1 MKVPLSGGSV
11 NLGHTLVPS
20 ASLTCAATQVDRDG
34 QQGDGLSMDLYR
46 LNQVIATAIAAS
58 DGSRIGVIR
67 WPEQA
72 VNFAFGG
79 PDLRT
84 LFCCARTL
92 VYALRVK
99 VPGNS
104 HPWYKRRGQ

>member
-1 MKVPLSGGSV
+1 MVPACEEIGSARTESR
-11 NLGHTLVPS
+11 GTEISYPVPS
-20 ASLTCAATQVDRDG
+20 SGESQ
-34 QQGDGLSMDLYR
+34 
-46 LNQVIATAIAAS
+46 S
-58 DGSRIGVIR
+58 DGRRIGVIR

>member
-1 MKVPLSGGSV
+1 VAG
-11 NLGHTLVPS
+11 
-20 ASLTCAATQVDRDG
+20 A
-34 QQGDGLSMDLYR
+34 
-46 LNQVIATAIAAS
+46 
-58 DGSRIGVIR
+58 
-67 WPEQA
+67 A

-79 PDLRT
+79 TDLRT

>member
-1 MKVPLSGGSV
+1 MKVPLTGGSV

-20 ASLTCAATQVDRDG
+20 ASLTCAATQLDRDG
-34 QQGDGLSMDLYR
+34 QQGDGLSMDLLR
-46 LNQVIATAIAAS
+46 LNQALRRQLRHRTANAS
-58 DGSRIGVIR
+58 ASSGGRSRLSISVR
-67 WPEQA
+67 RARLADA
-72 VNFAFGG
+72 V
-79 PDLRT
+79 RT
-84 LFCCARTL
+84 S